1 MSASNL
7 EVITYAYQ
15 KLGVIDENSSPSNE
29 QGVVGLNVLNDY
41 LLNEAADGLR
51 LGWWKQTSLAA
62 TAPLKDSDIWGVKL
76 LLAVALAAHYGISLE
91 QTNPKLILDAQEA
104 KRQLVKRSILYSE
117 ADFSELSRP
126 QGGPWGG
133 PNWI

>member
-7 EVITYAYQ
+7 EIVTYAYM
-15 KLGVIDENSSPSNE
+15 KLGVVDENSSPSNE
-29 QGVVGLNVLNDY
+29 QGVVGLNVLNDL

-51 LGWWKQTSLAA
+51 LGWWKQTNLAA
-62 TAPLKDSDIWGVKL
+62 TAPLKDSDIYGVKL
-76 LLAVALAAHYGISLE
+76 LLAIALASHYGISIE
-91 QTNPKLILDAQEA
+91 QNNPKLIADAAEA
-104 KRQLVKRSILYSE
+104 KRQLVKRSLLYSE

>member
-1 MSASNL
+1 MATSNS
-7 EVITYAYQ
+7 EIITFAYQ
-15 KLGVIDENSSPSNE
+15 KIGVVDENISPSAE
-29 QGVVGLNVLNDY
+29 QGQVALTVLNNF

-51 LGWWKQTSLAA
+51 LGWYTQTNIAA
-62 TAPLKDSDIWGVKL
+62 NAPLRDEDVHGVKMML
-76 LLAVALAAHYGISLE
+76 CKQLAAHYGITIQNPQLLE
-91 QTNPKLILDAQEA
+91 EIQEA

>member
-7 EVITYAYQ
+7 ELITYAYM
-15 KLGVIDENSSPSNE
+15 KIGVVDETSSPSNE

-51 LGWWKQTSLAA
+51 LGWWKQTSLSA
-62 TAPLKDSDIWGVKL
+62 TAPLKDSDIYGVKL
-76 LLAVALAAHYGISLE
+76 LLAVALAAHYGITLE
-91 QTNPKLILDAQEA
+91 KDNPKLLADAEEA
-104 KRQLVKRSILYSE
+104 KRQLVKRALLYSE

>member
-1 MSASNL
+1 MSASVL
-7 EVITYAYQ
+7 EIITYAYQ
-15 KLGVIDENSSPSNE
+15 KIGVIDENSSPSNE
-29 QGVVGLNVLNDY
+29 QGQVGLTVLNDY
-41 LLNEAADGLR
+41 LLNEAADGMR
-51 LGWWKQTSLAA
+51 LGWWKQTSMAA
-62 TAPLKDSDIWGVKL
+62 TAPLRDSDIHGVKM
-76 LLAVALAAHYGISLE
+76 LLAKQLAAHYGIVIENPHLLE
-91 QTNPKLILDAQEA
+91 EIAEA

>member
-1 MSASNL
+1 MATNQ
-7 EVITYAYQ
+7 EIITFAYQ
-15 KLGVIDENSSPSNE
+15 KIGVIDENSSPSFE
-29 QGVVGLNVLNDY
+29 QLQTALTVLNDY

-51 LGWWKQTSLAA
+51 LGWFTQTNVAA
-62 TAPLKDSDIWGVKL
+62 TAPLRPEDVHGVKL
-76 LLAVALAAHYGISLE
+76 LLCRQLATHYGITL
-91 QTNPKLILDAQEA
+91 QNPVLLDDILTA
-104 KRQLVKRSILYSE
+104 KTQLVKRSLRYSE

>member
-7 EVITYAYQ
+7 EIITYAYQ
-15 KLGVIDENSSPSNE
+15 KLGVVDENSSPSNE

-51 LGWWKQTSLAA
+51 LGWWKQSSMAA
-62 TAPLKDSDIWGVKL
+62 TAPLRDSDIWGVKL
-76 LLAVALAAHYGISLE
+76 LLATALGSHYGIDLAKDKPE
-91 QTNPKLILDAQEA
+91 LLMDAMEA

>member
-7 EVITYAYQ
+7 EIITYAYM
-15 KLGVIDENSSPSNE
+15 KIGVVDENSSPSNE

-41 LLNEAADGLR
+41 LLNEAADGMR
-51 LGWWKQTSLAA
+51 LGWWKQTSLSA

-76 LLAVALAAHYGISLE
+76 LLAVALAAHYGIELE
-91 QTNPKLILDAQEA
+91 KDNPKLIVDSAEA
-104 KRQLVKRSILYSE
+104 KRQLVKRALLYSE

>member
-7 EVITYAYQ
+7 EIITFAYQ
-15 KLGVIDENSSPSNE
+15 KIGVVDETSSPSNE
-29 QGVVGLNVLNDY
+29 QGQVAITVLNDY

-51 LGWWKQTSLAA
+51 LGWFKQTNLAA
-62 TAPLKDSDIWGVKL
+62 TAPLRDEDVHGVKML
-76 LLAVALAAHYGISLE
+76 LCKQLAAHYGITIQNPQLLE
-91 QTNPKLILDAQEA
+91 EIQIA
-104 KRQLVKRSILYSE
+104 KIQLVKRSLRYSE

-126 QGGPWGG
+126 QGGPQGG